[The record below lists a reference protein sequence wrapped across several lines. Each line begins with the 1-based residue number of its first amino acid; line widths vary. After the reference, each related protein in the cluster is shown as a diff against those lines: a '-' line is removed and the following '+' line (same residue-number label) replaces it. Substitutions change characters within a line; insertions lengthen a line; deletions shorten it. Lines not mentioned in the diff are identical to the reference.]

1 MLFLHVKISSFRA
14 KARLVFH
21 WRLYNKVAYHQ
32 IAISFPISCMR
43 TKLSNSPV
51 SNYKITAEYKH

>member
-1 MLFLHVKISSFRA
+1 MLFFTCEDISFRA

-21 WRLYNKVAYHQ
+21 WCLYNKVAYHQ